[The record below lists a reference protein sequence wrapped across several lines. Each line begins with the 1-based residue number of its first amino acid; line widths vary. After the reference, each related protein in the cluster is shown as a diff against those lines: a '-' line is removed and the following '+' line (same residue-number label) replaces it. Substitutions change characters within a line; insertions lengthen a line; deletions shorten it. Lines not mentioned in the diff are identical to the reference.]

1 MIHSGALVHPT
12 AIIHDTAIIY
22 PGVII
27 GAYTIVEAY
36 AVVGS
41 EPEHRDFWNKPHK
54 GVVIGKDCYIKEH
67 ATIQSG
73 TTQDTVIGDRCCLFS
88 KTYVAHDS
96 YIEDDVVLSAGT
108 TLGGHVHVMR
118 GANLG
123 FNVSVHQKCIIGP
136 YTMIGMNAVVTKK
149 TEIEPFNVYVGAP
162 ARFLK
167 VNKVGLDRLGIT
179 DLMMHEILHQYDI
192 RKGVI

>member
-27 GAYTIVEAY
+27 GAHTLVEAY
-36 AVVGS
+36 AVIGS
-41 EPEHRDFWNKPHK
+41 EPEHKDFWNKPHK
-54 GVVIGKDCYIKEH
+54 GVVIGKDCYIREH
-67 ATIQSG
+67 VTIQSG
-73 TTQDTVIGDRCCLFS
+73 TTQDTVIGDRCNLLTRS
-88 KTYVAHDS
+88 YVAHDS
-96 YIEDDVVLSAGT
+96 FIEDDVVLSAGA

-123 FNVSVHQKCIIGP
+123 FNVSVHQRCVVGP

-149 TEIEPFNVYVGAP
+149 TPIEPFNIYVGSP
-162 ARFLK
+162 ARFLR
-167 VNKVGLDRLGIT
+167 VNKVGLDRSNLT
-179 DLMMHEILHQYDI
+179 DSQMEEVLHQYDI
-192 RKGVI
+192 RRGAL